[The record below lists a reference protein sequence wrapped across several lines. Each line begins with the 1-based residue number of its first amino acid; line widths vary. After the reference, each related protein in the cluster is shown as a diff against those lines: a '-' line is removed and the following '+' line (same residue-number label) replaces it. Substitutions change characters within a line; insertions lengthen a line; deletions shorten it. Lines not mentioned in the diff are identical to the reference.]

1 MRKLSNIQVLR
12 GLAAL
17 AVAVFHAGGELDGL
31 GISGGVP
38 NLVGGAF
45 GVDVFFVISGFVMV
59 HASVPLFGSWRSV
72 LPFLLKRLARIA
84 PLYWAVTLFFAI
96 YAHHV
101 LRDETGRGAFA
112 TFVATSLCF
121 VSWLAPANADVD
133 PVYPLGWTLEYEMF
147 FYLCF
152 AVVLA
157 LPRAAAVST
166 LASGFAVLVVLNLK
180 DVVPD
185 PWTHVAAPQILEFV
199 AGMAVAQLALAGG
212 RLPGAA
218 AGALVVGGI
227 VAVLVSVP
235 SIDAWWAW
243 RGIVW
248 GGPAAAVVTA
258 AALYRPAPAGGPPRA
273 DGPLRR
279 WFERLGD
286 ASYALYLVHYGLYL
300 AIDAMLGRLPGI
312 ARVPGSLIVLLLTG
326 SAVAAA
332 LLVHRGFEAPVTH
345 ALQRWLSPRQAP
357 ALVATT

>member
-31 GISGGVP
+31 GIGGGLP

-59 HASVPLFGSWRSV
+59 HASVPLFGNWRSAP
-72 LPFLLKRLARIA
+72 PFLLKRLARIA
-84 PLYWAVTLFFAI
+84 PLYWAVTLLFAI

-101 LRDETGRGAFA
+101 LGDEMGGGAFA
-112 TFVATSLCF
+112 AFVATSLCF

-152 AVVLA
+152 ALVLA
-157 LPRAAAVST
+157 LPRAAAVAA
-166 LASGFAVLVVLNLK
+166 LASGFTVLVVLNLN

-199 AGMAVAQLALAGG
+199 AGMVVAQLALAGG

-218 AGALVVGGI
+218 AAALVAGGI
-227 VAVLVSVP
+227 VAVLVSIP
-235 SIDAWWAW
+235 SMDAWWAW
-243 RGIVW
+243 RGMVW

-258 AALYRPAPAGGPPRA
+258 AALYLPLRAG
-273 DGPLRR
+273 GPLRR

-286 ASYALYLVHYGLYL
+286 ASYALYLVHYGLYV
-300 AIDAMLGRLPGI
+300 AIDALLGRLPGI
-312 ARVPGSLIVLLLTG
+312 ARVPGPLYVLLLTG

-332 LLVHRGFEAPVTH
+332 LIVHRGFEAPVTR
-345 ALQRWLSPRQAP
+345 ALQRRLAPRQAP
-357 ALVATT
+357 SLAATA